1 MKFLL
6 IFPLLIVVMLVSA
19 WLFGFRLNTTSS
31 LPLGVY
37 REIDGIERGGFAMF
51 CLEDEQFIK
60 LAKER
65 GYLGEG
71 TCPGGVK
78 PLGKE
83 VYGLTGDEISFP
95 GGSSEQIAVN
105 GQLIP
110 RSSAKNKDSRG
121 RIMPAQR
128 LTPGHIPSDFALM
141 LSPHHAGGFDSRYF
155 GLVKVSALKPVQ
167 PVLTWK

>member
-1 MKFLL
+1 MKFFV
-6 IFPLLIVVMLVSA
+6 IFPLVVVTAMLCSA
-19 WLFGFRLNTTSS
+19 GLGLCLNTTSS

-37 REIDGIERGGFAMF
+37 RKTGDIERGGFALF
-51 CLEDEQFIK
+51 CLEEEGFIK

-65 GYLGEG
+65 GYLGAG
-71 TCPGGVK
+71 RCPGGIK

-83 VYGLTGDEISFP
+83 VFGLTGDEINFL
-95 GGSSEQIAVN
+95 GGSGGQIVVN

-110 RSSAKNKDSRG
+110 RSSANSKDSRG
-121 RIMPAQR
+121 RVMPATY
-128 LTPGHIPSDFALM
+128 LTAGKIPEGFALM

-167 PVLTWK
+167 PVFTWE